1 MTVNERTYE
10 EVVVAVPAEVT
21 NSEVQVVLQ
30 RWVAERVVWL
40 KARTLE
46 LRSSAPVALLHRAV
60 IPPKQILKAADP
72 RVLMRTISH
81 TSAQIGSTL
90 TALGKSARTRQEVA
104 APLAPAADKMRA
116 FWKARVDVLQ
126 KMLER
131 KPAP

>member
-1 MTVNERTYE
+1 MTVNERTYD
-10 EVVVAVPAEVT
+10 EVVVAVPADVT

-30 RWVAERVVWL
+30 RWVVERVVWL

-60 IPPKQILKAADP
+60 APPKQILKAADP
-72 RVLMRTISH
+72 RALIRTLSH

-90 TALGKSARTRQEVA
+90 TALGKATRRREAIVP
-104 APLAPAADKMRA
+104 PLPPAADKMRA

-131 KPAP
+131 KPSP